1 MKTLLTAVAAP
12 IFAVAVAVPN
22 VAAQAQSSP
31 QSTPP
36 GDSAA
41 QSATQGSATTV
52 VGCLYREDQVQGRS
66 PNVAERAGILED
78 YILVA
83 ASPSSD
89 RSGVSAGATGAIG
102 TTASS
107 RMFKVE
113 GIEDDRLKVMVGK
126 RVEVSGR
133 VDSDV
138 EGRRD
143 RSLGPD
149 QINLA
154 EFEAQSIR
162 EVAGE
167 CPATPKQ

>member
-1 MKTLLTAVAAP
+1 
-12 IFAVAVAVPN
+12 
-22 VAAQAQSSP
+22 
-31 QSTPP
+31 
-36 GDSAA
+36 
-41 QSATQGSATTV
+41 
-52 VGCLYREDQVQGRS
+52 
-66 PNVAERAGILED
+66 
-78 YILVA
+78 
-83 ASPSSD
+83 
-89 RSGVSAGATGAIG
+89 
-102 TTASS
+102 
-107 RMFKVE
+107 
-113 GIEDDRLKVMVGK
+113 
-126 RVEVSGR
+126 VEVSGR